1 VRPAAFGQVV
11 AHNRRVMLK
20 ALCCS
25 MLVFAVIGLF
35 GIWLRR
41 RRGL

>member
-1 VRPAAFGQVV
+1 LFI
-11 AHNRRVMLK
+11 K

-25 MLVFAVIGLF
+25 AMVFTAVAMI

-41 RRGL
+41 RRGGQG

>member
-1 VRPAAFGQVV
+1 VLF
-11 AHNRRVMLK
+11 K

-25 MLVFAVIGLF
+25 MLLFVALGAV

-41 RRGL
+41 RRSGR

>member
-1 VRPAAFGQVV
+1 MCDSD
-11 AHNRRVMLK
+11 RVIFK

-25 MLVFAVIGLF
+25 MLVFVALGAA

-41 RRGL
+41 RRGR

>member
-1 VRPAAFGQVV
+1 VI
-11 AHNRRVMLK
+11 LK

-25 MLVFAVIGLF
+25 MLLFVAVGVF

-41 RRGL
+41 RRSRP